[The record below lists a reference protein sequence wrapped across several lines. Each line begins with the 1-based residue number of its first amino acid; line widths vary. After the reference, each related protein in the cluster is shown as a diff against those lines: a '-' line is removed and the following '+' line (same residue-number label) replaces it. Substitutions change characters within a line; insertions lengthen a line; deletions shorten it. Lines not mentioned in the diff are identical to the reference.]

1 MTRQPLGA
9 SVCVDY
15 LSHPL
20 SPEHLLVCYQQI
32 TRQIAHAPQSA
43 KDAATSLQRQS
54 QALLELLGPQ
64 HQHQNLAVPK
74 TKERPA
80 PVGCKSQLR
89 RMQNALWRRSS
100 QSSLAKDVAL
110 VRPESL
116 NWQKECDVLWL
127 YGPLYK
133 VDIVQLEHPLRHN
146 LEQHRRPALKQQ
158 QGPPQDSEWAQ
169 EQRELEQDK
178 ERHHSHERVHLAA
191 AAAIFKSPP
200 ESPKSEAADPVATL
214 RDCATVSV
222 GAAAEPTSS
231 PAPSLV
237 SDP

>member
-1 MTRQPLGA
+1 MTRQPLVA

-43 KDAATSLQRQS
+43 KDAATSLQHQS

-116 NWQKECDVLWL
+116 NW
-127 YGPLYK
+127 
-133 VDIVQLEHPLRHN
+133 
-146 LEQHRRPALKQQ
+146 
-158 QGPPQDSEWAQ
+158 
-169 EQRELEQDK
+169 
-178 ERHHSHERVHLAA
+178 
-191 AAAIFKSPP
+191 
-200 ESPKSEAADPVATL
+200 
-214 RDCATVSV
+214 
-222 GAAAEPTSS
+222 
-231 PAPSLV
+231 
-237 SDP
+237 